1 MIPHLMQ
8 VSRILANEKSLEVF
22 FNDVA
27 GRSSSLTCTD
37 PDCAIFCFYFHDDA
51 VHHIDAKTAVS
62 FISPDAGTDRV
73 FDNAD
78 SFAMVFD
85 RTWKQLRS
93 SNKAELS
100 QEEHLEAVLEAMADH
115 PFLISSPDMARQ
127 VAAFRI
133 RLLELA

>member
-1 MIPHLMQ
+1 M
-8 VSRILANEKSLEVF
+8 
-22 FNDVA
+22 
-27 GRSSSLTCTD
+27 
-37 PDCAIFCFYFHDDA
+37 
-51 VHHIDAKTAVS
+51 S

-93 SNKAELS
+93 KDN
-100 QEEHLEAVLEAMADH
+100 QIGQDDHLESVLSAMADH
-115 PFLISSPDMARQ
+115 PFLISSPEMARQ

-133 RLLELA
+133 RLLELS

>member
-1 MIPHLMQ
+1 MVWERYGSSKQKRLQ
-8 VSRILANEKSLEVF
+8 RAFSVSLLYRLSVLRGELSQRPQFKS
-22 FNDVA
+22 
-27 GRSSSLTCTD
+27 GSW
-37 PDCAIFCFYFHDDA
+37 
-51 VHHIDAKTAVS
+51 HHIDAKTAVS

>member
-1 MIPHLMQ
+1 MVWERYGSSKQKRPKRAFLVLLLYRLSAKRGKLSQ
-8 VSRILANEKSLEVF
+8 RPQFKS
-22 FNDVA
+22 
-27 GRSSSLTCTD
+27 GSW
-37 PDCAIFCFYFHDDA
+37 
-51 VHHIDAKTAVS
+51 HHIDAKTAVS

>member
-1 MIPHLMQ
+1 MVWERYGSSKQKRPTRAFLLLLLYRLSALRGKLSQ
-8 VSRILANEKSLEVF
+8 RPQFKS
-22 FNDVA
+22 
-27 GRSSSLTCTD
+27 GSW
-37 PDCAIFCFYFHDDA
+37 
-51 VHHIDAKTAVS
+51 HHIDAKTAVS

>member
-1 MIPHLMQ
+1 MVGAFPVQIW
-8 VSRILANEKSLEVF
+8 VLASF
-22 FNDVA
+22 
-27 GRSSSLTCTD
+27 
-37 PDCAIFCFYFHDDA
+37 
-51 VHHIDAKTAVS
+51 DAKSVVS

-93 SNKAELS
+93 RGNGDVSHVD
-100 QEEHLEAVLEAMADH
+100 HLEAVFAAMADH
-115 PFLISSPDMARQ
+115 PFLISSPEMAKQ

-133 RLLELA
+133 RLLELS

>member
-1 MIPHLMQ
+1 MGAVWEQQAKTPKKGIFSIAAIQIERFKGQIVATPPVQ
-8 VSRILANEKSLEVF
+8 IWVLASF
-22 FNDVA
+22 
-27 GRSSSLTCTD
+27 
-37 PDCAIFCFYFHDDA
+37 
-51 VHHIDAKTAVS
+51 DAKSAVS

-93 SNKAELS
+93 NESGEVS
-100 QEEHLEAVLEAMADH
+100 QDSHLEKVLSAMADH
-115 PFLISSPDMARQ
+115 PFLISSPEMARQ

>member
-1 MIPHLMQ
+1 MLLYRLSVLRGELSQRPQ
-8 VSRILANEKSLEVF
+8 FKS
-22 FNDVA
+22 
-27 GRSSSLTCTD
+27 GSW
-37 PDCAIFCFYFHDDA
+37 
-51 VHHIDAKTAVS
+51 HHIDAKTAVS

-85 RTWKQLRS
+85 RTWKQLRGS
-93 SNKAELS
+93 STAELS

-115 PFLISSPDMARQ
+115 PFLISSPEMARQ